1 MSGPGHSTGES
12 NKVIFIALMANLGIA
27 VAKFTGAFF
36 TKSASLLA
44 EAIHSLADCTNQV
57 FLLIGAKAS
66 AKPAD
71 DLHPLGYGRES
82 FFWSFMVAMLL
93 FSMGG
98 MFAIYEGIHKLKGPE
113 SELQNPY
120 IALAILVVS
129 ILLEGGSFFACLK
142 EVRKQNTYPS
152 LWQWFHKTSASDLI
166 VIFMEDLAA
175 LLGLCLATAFL
186 VVAIL
191 TNNPIWDAVGSIVIG
206 VLLVVVAVLLAREV
220 KSLLVGEKSTA
231 DYTTYIN
238 EELKVLN
245 PQAKVLKLITLMTGA
260 HEVMLTMK
268 IHPGN
273 IETTADLINKIN
285 LLEKK
290 IKKQFPEI
298 RWLFVE
304 PDIEA

>member
-1 MSGPGHSTGES
+1 MAAHGES
-12 NKVIFIALMANLGIA
+12 NKIIIIALMANVGIA
-27 VAKFTGAFF
+27 IAKFTGAFF

-44 EAIHSLADCTNQV
+44 EAIHSLADCTNQI
-57 FLLIGAKAS
+57 FLLIGAKAA

-98 MFAIYEGIHKLKGPE
+98 MFAIYEGIHKLSGPE

-120 IALAILVVS
+120 IALGILIVS

-142 EVRKQNTYPS
+142 VVRKQNIYPN
-152 LWQWFHKTSASDLI
+152 LWQWFQKTAASDLI

-175 LLGLCLATAFL
+175 LLGLCLASIFL
-186 VVAIL
+186 MIAIV
-191 TNNPIWDAVGSIVIG
+191 TNNVMWDAAGSIVIG
-206 VLLVVVAVLLAREV
+206 VLLVIVAVLLAREV
-220 KSLLVGEKSTA
+220 KSLLVGEKSTT
-231 DYTTYIN
+231 DYTTFIN
-238 EELKVLN
+238 QELKQLSSK
-245 PQAKVLKLITLMTGA
+245 AKVLKLITLMTGS

-268 IHPGN
+268 IHPGD
-273 IETTADLINKIN
+273 IEKTSDLITKIN
-285 LLEKK
+285 ELEKK

-304 PDIEA
+304 PDTEA